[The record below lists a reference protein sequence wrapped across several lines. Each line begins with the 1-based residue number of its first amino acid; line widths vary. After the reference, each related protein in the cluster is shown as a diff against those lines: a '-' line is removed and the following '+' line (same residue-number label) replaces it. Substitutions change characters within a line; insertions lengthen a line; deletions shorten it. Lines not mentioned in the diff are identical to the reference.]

1 MNKEIYSGALAE
13 RLIKCSKAVFSTFWK
28 LLSLLKAAPF
38 ILQHAKPLQIEH
50 VICCNYHTGDNTHSR
65 SRVSDLSSAA
75 DANAKPLI
83 SINL

>member
-38 ILQHAKPLQIEH
+38 ILQDAKPFNLKL
-50 VICCNYHTGDNTHSR
+50 VICCKYYNTHPR
-65 SRVSDLSSAA
+65 SWVSASFHLLHTPMPS
-75 DANAKPLI
+75 L
-83 SINL
+83 